1 MDDLENKIKQVED
14 LPNKQIKVKGFKFS
28 GASIMALFALI
39 STILGSLYGGFLLY
53 QKVEALA
60 SLDLGDISSQ
70 MKKTSA
76 DVMRIEEHA
85 NTIKLELKKDMTDLR
100 NSQWNLESKVDGK
113 LQSVDTKLTNYDTK
127 LDRFE
132 IKVDKTKTD
141 MEKRIQESWNFSL
154 YNVYGREN
162 AFQIN
167 FQDDPKDLSRTQI
180 IQTSLFRWVPSV
192 TYQFKF

>member
-1 MDDLENKIKQVED
+1 MDDLESKIKQVED

-28 GASIMALFALI
+28 GGSIMALFALI

-132 IKVDKTKTD
+132 IKVEKTKEDLMT
-141 MEKRIQESWNFSL
+141 RVQESLDNPL
-154 YNVYGREN
+154 AN
-162 AFQIN
+162 
-167 FQDDPKDLSRTQI
+167 
-180 IQTSLFRWVPSV
+180 
-192 TYQFKF
+192 